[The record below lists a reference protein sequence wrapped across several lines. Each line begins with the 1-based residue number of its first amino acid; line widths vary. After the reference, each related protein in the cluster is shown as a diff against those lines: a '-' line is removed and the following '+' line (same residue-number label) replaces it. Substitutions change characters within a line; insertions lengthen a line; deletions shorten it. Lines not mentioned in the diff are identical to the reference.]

1 MRFEILGRIES
12 VEVIAVNN
20 AIRDIRRLRRLYGG
34 SRWRKLK
41 GVARIRK
48 IDGEIR
54 KAELHWYEAHG
65 VGRREIRVKRIIE
78 WF

>member
-20 AIRDIRRLRRLYGG
+20 AIRDIRRLRRLYGD

-48 IDGEIR
+48 TNGDIR

-65 VGRREIRVKRIIE
+65 IGRREIRVKRILE